1 MDEINIHANADKA
14 SGDYIKW
21 KRETDGSEN
30 IYQYEDTCHTGK
42 QIRTGPALSGTGES
56 RMVEKSSYKA
66 AAVILGLLCLL
77 LLIGLMS
84 LVFLYT
90 KGSSKKEIEMVQLQ
104 TNYNNLTEERD
115 QLQTSYNNL
124 TKERDQLQTSYNNLT
139 EERDQLQTSYNNLA
153 KERDQLQTSYNN
165 LTEERDQLNKKLDDI
180 TTDLQRK
187 LQGLQSQELRYFSGS
202 FYYISSSEKSWEEGR
217 NDCRQKGTDLV
228 IINSREE
235 QDFIRGWK
243 KRTWIGLTDEQTE
256 GTWRWVDGTVLTT
269 PRFWAE
275 SEPNNE
281 GDEDC
286 AEIKHYDSQNS
297 WNDVPCNVGK
307 YWICEISLK
316 NYSKVT
322 RQC

>member
-90 KGSSKKEIEMVQLQ
+90 KGSSKKKIEMVQLQ
-104 TNYNNLTEERD
+104 TN
-115 QLQTSYNNL
+115 
-124 TKERDQLQTSYNNLT
+124 
-139 EERDQLQTSYNNLA
+139 YNNLA

-180 TTDLQRK
+180 TTYLQRK